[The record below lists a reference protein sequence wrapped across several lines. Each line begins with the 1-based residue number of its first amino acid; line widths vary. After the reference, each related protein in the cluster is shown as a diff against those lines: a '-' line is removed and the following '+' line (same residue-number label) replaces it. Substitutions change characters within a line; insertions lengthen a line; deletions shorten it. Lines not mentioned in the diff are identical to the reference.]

1 MKDYAPLE
9 ELAESLRADVV
20 RFYQVFDSQDING
33 LLELAKIFVSKN
45 FTLSHWIGVYQ
56 FERDSLE
63 AEYKHKVSVNF
74 SKYKLDG
81 DTDKQAESRAKTDWH
96 TLLEKQLE
104 AGRNYTISKQL
115 HGDVENLLNMLR
127 TKISISR
134 KELDV
139 LSDTKGNI

>member
-1 MKDYAPLE
+1 MNYKELD

-104 AGRNYTISKQL
+104 AGRNYTTARQL
-115 HGDVENLLNMLR
+115 HNDSESLLNMLR
-127 TKISISR
+127 TKLSILR
-134 KELDV
+134 KEIDTLN
-139 LSDTKGNI
+139 DTKGNI

>member
-1 MKDYAPLE
+1 MKDYRPLE
-9 ELAESLRADVV
+9 ELDETIRADVV
-20 RFYQVFDSQDING
+20 KFYQVFDSQDING
-33 LLELAKIFVSKN
+33 LLELAKVFVSKN

-74 SKYKLDG
+74 SKYKTDG
-81 DTDKQAESRAKTDWH
+81 DTDKKAESRAKTDWYE
-96 TLLEKQLE
+96 LLKAQLE

-134 KELDV
+134 KELDA
-139 LSDTKGNI
+139 LNDK